1 MHETEMRAYLML
13 SVAVGKKTHDNSPLL
28 ELPVLRSEVVVGF
41 LDSCT
46 TTFKPKRFRMLL

>member
-1 MHETEMRAYLML
+1 MRAYLML